1 MFRII
6 VFIIILFMALP
17 YVNKVKDK
25 IFGRINNS
33 VVDAKSINK
42 TLDSL
47 KKTSNSLKDRIKK

>member
-1 MFRII
+1 
-6 VFIIILFMALP
+6 MALP

-33 VVDAKSINK
+33 VINTKSLDK

-47 KKTSNSLKDRIKK
+47 KKTSDSLKDRIKK

>member
-33 VVDAKSINK
+33 VINTKSLDK

-47 KKTSNSLKDRIKK
+47 KKTSDSLKDRIKK